1 MTALRRAG
9 IEHSPPQTER
19 IKASRNA
26 TVAGLAD
33 ALTSLLSLV
42 THANGERVILYLYL
56 RKSERAPEL
65 RVAVQDGNIV
75 VGSGALTAEE
85 ESALTALVASRP
97 SPPMALTTLERVMLD
112 GTCVAGIGLVRS
124 PNDRSDDAVIAARC
138 QRAAEHVAALIE
150 LHRVREGQH
159 VPPIRALPAIADAK
173 RESARLESVVA
184 NSGNPIFVTDRAGF
198 VTGWNA
204 AAERQF
210 GYTAED
216 AVGCA
221 LNDLIVPPHLHRVA
235 ISVLVR
241 ARAGETMELETDLRS
256 QDGSTGCYILTASPV
271 TDERGDVVAVSGF
284 LKDISLRKDSEA
296 AINRFNVQ
304 LKGVNDVSAALHGAA
319 DLSSVL
325 YEALVSTLSILD
337 VDGAVLWR
345 FDAPRGTLAA
355 VTRAGIAPADMRMLE
370 RVIASDTDSAL
381 RRALSRAETIVV
393 DDVEASDLSA
403 GAKRAAAQLG
413 LNQVIA
419 LPLTDRGRVVG
430 ALSLLSRVARRFS
443 PTDLET
449 MRLVQGQLALAFGRA
464 KLFDEIRDQK
474 STLEQ
479 VLAGTADGVY
489 VTAADGTFILW
500 NVAAAR
506 IAGVPEDE
514 VMTLGYQAVG
524 GVDRRGRSLDDLDRA
539 AFDAAAADSASRQTV
554 QNYEVFFA
562 KTSRWVAVSAS
573 PLRDAAGAVT
583 AMVHA
588 FRDITAAR
596 EVEQLKADFIS
607 TVSHELRT
615 PLTSI
620 KGATALLL
628 EQVPADSGSALEL
641 LQMVRNNSER
651 LLRLINDLLDASKIE
666 AGKLTIRKQPCD
678 PERVLERAVAGMA
691 GYAEEY
697 GVVVTTDLARGIAP
711 VVVDPDRVEQI
722 MSNLIS
728 NAVKYSHRGD
738 AVTVRARS
746 DGPFLRVDIIDTGV
760 GIPSAALPRLFEKF
774 SQIDRGARNRPGTGL
789 GLAIS
794 KGLIEAHGGSISVS
808 STEGE
813 GTTFTFT
820 LPFAKRGA
828 DRA

>member
-1 MTALRRAG
+1 M
-9 IEHSPPQTER
+9 
-19 IKASRNA
+19 
-26 TVAGLAD
+26 
-33 ALTSLLSLV
+33 
-42 THANGERVILYLYL
+42 THARD
-56 RKSERAPEL
+56 ERAVLFVPQSAREPEL
-65 RVAVQDGNIV
+65 RIAAQDGNVV
-75 VGSGALTAEE
+75 VGYDALSADEE
-85 ESALTALVASRP
+85 HALAC
-97 SPPMALTTLERVMLD
+97 
-112 GTCVAGIGLVRS
+112 CVAGIPSPMAGGSIQPVLVDDVCVAAVGISRASATDRDDVAFASRS
-124 PNDRSDDAVIAARC
+124 R
-138 QRAAEHVAALIE
+138 RAADQVAALLE
-150 LHRVREGQH
+150 LQ
-159 VPPIRALPAIADAK
+159 
-173 RESARLESVVA
+173 
-184 NSGNPIFVTDRAGF
+184 
-198 VTGWNA
+198 
-204 AAERQF
+204 
-210 GYTAED
+210 
-216 AVGCA
+216 
-221 LNDLIVPPHLHRVA
+221 
-235 ISVLVR
+235 R
-241 ARAGETMELETDLRS
+241 ARTRKDGET
-256 QDGSTGCYILTASPV
+256 
-271 TDERGDVVAVSGF
+271 
-284 LKDISLRKDSEA
+284 
-296 AINRFNVQ
+296 AINRFNIQ

-319 DLSSVL
+319 DLSAVL
-325 YEALVSTLSILD
+325 HDTLVSTLSILD
-337 VDGAVLWR
+337 ADGAVLWR
-345 FDAPRGTLAA
+345 FDPQRGALSA
-355 VTRAGIAPADMRMLE
+355 VTSAGIAPADMTAAE
-370 RVIASDTDSAL
+370 RTIGDAADSAL
-381 RRALSRAETIVV
+381 RRSLARAEIVIV
-393 DDVEASDLSA
+393 DDIKASDLA
-403 GAKRAAAQLG
+403 PGVKRIAAQLE
-413 LNQVIA
+413 LNQVVA
-419 LPLTDRGRVVG
+419 LPLMDRGRVVG
-430 ALSLLSRVARRFS
+430 ALELVSRVARRFS

-464 KLFDEIRDQK
+464 KMFDEIRDQK

-489 VTAADGTFILW
+489 VTAADGSLLLW

-514 VMTLGYQAVG
+514 AMAQGYSVVS
-524 GVDRRGRSLDDLDRA
+524 GVDRRGRSLEELDRA
-539 AFDAAAADSASRQTV
+539 AFDAASADSASRQTV
-554 QNYEVFFA
+554 QNYEVYFG

-573 PLRDAAGAVT
+573 PLRNAAGAVT

-620 KGATALLL
+620 KGATALLF
-628 EQVPADSGSALEL
+628 EQVPADASGALEL

-678 PERVLERAVAGMA
+678 ATRLLERAIAGVA

-697 GVVVTTDLARGIAP
+697 GVAVTAEFARGLAP

-738 AVTVRARS
+738 AVMVRVRS
-746 DGPFLRVDIIDTGV
+746 DGPFLRVDVIDTGV
-760 GIPSAALPRLFEKF
+760 GIPASALPRLFEKF
-774 SQIDRGARNRPGTGL
+774 SQVDRGGRNRPGTGL
-789 GLAIS
+789 GLVIS

>member
-1 MTALRRAG
+1 MMAALRRVGTEPA
-9 IEHSPPQTER
+9 PPLPER
-19 IKASRNA
+19 INASRNA
-26 TVAGLAD
+26 SVADLAES
-33 ALTSLLSLV
+33 LTSFLSLL
-42 THANGERVILYLYL
+42 THAREERAILYMPESK
-56 RKSERAPEL
+56 REPEL
-65 RVAVQDGNIV
+65 RIAVQDGKIV
-75 VGSGALTAEE
+75 AGYDALTADEE
-85 ESALTALVASRP
+85 HALACCVTGNAP
-97 SPPMALTTLERVMLD
+97 SPAESGIQRVVLD
-112 GTCVAGIGLVRS
+112 GTCVAAVAVSRPS
-124 PNDRSDDAVIAARC
+124 TDSADDAALAARSR
-138 QRAAEHVAALIE
+138 RAAAHVAALLE
-150 LHRVREGQH
+150 LQRARAQARPRSVRGIAIPEGA
-159 VPPIRALPAIADAK
+159 P
-173 RESARLESVVA
+173 RERARLESVVA
-184 NSGNPIFVTDRAGF
+184 DSGNPIFVTDRNGF
-198 VTGWNA
+198 VIEWNA
-204 AAERQF
+204 AAERRF
-210 GYTAED
+210 GYAATE
-216 AVGCA
+216 AVGSA

-235 ISVLVR
+235 IDVLVR
-241 ARAGETMELETDLRS
+241 ARSGESMEIETDLKS
-256 QDGSTGCYILTASPV
+256 KDGSTGCYILTASPV
-271 TDERGDVVAVSGF
+271 MDEHGAVVAVSGM
-284 LKDISLRKDSEA
+284 LKDISQRKDTEA

-319 DLSSVL
+319 DLSAVL
-325 YEALVSTLSILD
+325 QDTLVSTLSILD

-345 FDAPRGTLAA
+345 YDADTGALHA
-355 VTRAGIAPADMRMLE
+355 VTRAGTAPADMRVLE
-370 RVIASDTDSAL
+370 RAIGGEAHTAL
-381 RRALSRAETIVV
+381 RRAIARIDTVLIEDISS
-393 DDVEASDLSA
+393 SDLAA
-403 GAKRAAAQLG
+403 GVKRIAAQLG
-413 LNQVIA
+413 LNEVVA
-419 LPLTDRGRVVG
+419 LPLVDRGKVVG
-430 ALSLLSRVARRFS
+430 VLELVSRTARRFS

-489 VTAADGTFILW
+489 VTSADGAFMLW

-506 IAGVPEDE
+506 IAGAPEDE
-514 VMTLGYQAVG
+514 VTAQGYHAVG
-524 GVDRRGRSLDDLDRA
+524 GVDRRGRSLEELDRA

-562 KTSRWVAVSAS
+562 KTARWVAVSAS
-573 PLRDAAGAVT
+573 PLRNAAGDVT

-596 EVEQLKADFIS
+596 ELEQLKADFIS

-628 EQVPADSGSALEL
+628 EQVPDDSGTALEL

-678 PERVLERAVAGMA
+678 PTRLLERAVAGMA

-697 GVVVTTDLARGIAP
+697 GVEVSADLARGLAP

-722 MSNLIS
+722 LSNLIS

-746 DGPFLRVDIIDTGV
+746 DGPFLRVEVADSGV
-760 GIPSAALPRLFEKF
+760 GIPSSAMPRLFEKF
-774 SQIDRGARNRPGTGL
+774 SQIDRGGRNRPGTGL
-789 GLAIS
+789 GLVIS
-794 KGLIEAHGGSISVS
+794 KGLVEAHGGSISVS